1 MVIAAATTAAAVYP
15 HTRLGVPL
23 PSPAGLRTAF
33 RQLIVPFPRQRTFAP
48 RRCLSV
54 ADSPISIPV
63 AAFNPSSS
71 SIRPR
76 KPGGDMGVGGH
87 FVAAA
92 DGALHPPASV
102 TAATH
107 GEFSAATAPDPPTG
121 LSTGLSSRWWPGA
134 ADASPA
140 TAGQPMASPGGDG
153 GGGDDAVTIVV
164 MGDLHLE
171 PGQMTLFHEAR
182 DQIVRLLAGD
192 QENVATDPS
201 NCTENGRTAAGSE
214 TTGSVTNGESA
225 NGSSNSN
232 GKSALESDAPSAVPP
247 ALLIQLGDVGGY
259 SNKPGSA
266 ECFRSAVSFLDS
278 FRLPRLSV
286 TGNHDLEGSE
296 FESDERNLLAWK
308 DAFRQEHYWR
318 RDLGDA
324 GVCLGLSTVRF
335 RDSPDSC
342 HEVFID
348 EEQVAWMTTQLAAV
362 EAERMGRPVFVF
374 THAPPMGCGLTSL
387 QEVHV
392 RNRCAWLNHSCPS
405 TSRKFLELV
414 RSHSCIKLWFSGH
427 FHLSHD
433 YEGSLSRVASCLFV
447 QTGVMGG
454 CHRDGRRHS
463 RVLRAT
469 KSGYH
474 LLTLDHSAGEVR
486 TDVRHVYE
494 NEARGIPPQRLW
506 CSTLSGMSACA
517 AGGAF
522 SPIMPADLAARDQD
536 QFPPFARGSV
546 GGWGRANGAAAS
558 AGEDA
563 ADGASA
569 AAAGAASAAAGA
581 ASAAA
586 GVGLGSPAKRRNTNT
601 STSTSSNVSSSI
613 SGSGTVRWLQMGE
626 TVLAVHAN
634 QILQYDPDLRA
645 PIGIVCDAVNGRS
658 IRLVAE
664 GRVGDGNGGAN
675 SRGRKGEVP
684 VLEAV
689 ELHPTEESK
698 WLAVSLRRTKGS
710 FEFER
715 IERNEEGEFWRVFQ
729 LNKWRVRLAKE
740 AAEAAAK
747 AEAMAAPAAA
757 PAAAAAS
764 VAGGI
769 VK

>member
-1 MVIAAATTAAAVYP
+1 MGI
-15 HTRLGVPL
+15 
-23 PSPAGLRTAF
+23 
-33 RQLIVPFPRQRTFAP
+33 
-48 RRCLSV
+48 
-54 ADSPISIPV
+54 
-63 AAFNPSSS
+63 
-71 SIRPR
+71 
-76 KPGGDMGVGGH
+76 GGQ
-87 FVAAA
+87 FVAA
-92 DGALHPPASV
+92 DGALHPPTSV

-107 GEFSAATAPDPPTG
+107 GEFSAATAGDPPTG

-140 TAGQPMASPGGDG
+140 TTGQPMASPGGGGG

-192 QENVATDPS
+192 QENLATDPS
-201 NCTENGRTAAGSE
+201 ICTENGRTAAGGE
-214 TTGSVTNGESA
+214 TTSSVTNGESA
-225 NGSSNSN
+225 KGSSNSN
-232 GKSALESDAPSAVPP
+232 GKSARESDAPAAAPP

-308 DAFRQEHYWR
+308 DAFGQEHYWR

-335 RDSPDSC
+335 RDAPDSC

-348 EEQVAWMTTQLAAV
+348 DEQVAWMTAQLAAV
-362 EAERMGRPVFVF
+362 EAEGRDRPVFVF

-433 YEGSLSRVASCLFV
+433 YEGSLSRVSSCLFV
-447 QTGVMGG
+447 QTGVMGS

-546 GGWGRANGAAAS
+546 G
-558 AGEDA
+558 
-563 ADGASA
+563 
-569 AAAGAASAAAGA
+569 
-581 ASAAA
+581 
-586 GVGLGSPAKRRNTNT
+586 
-601 STSTSSNVSSSI
+601 
-613 SGSGTVRWLQMGE
+613 
-626 TVLAVHAN
+626 VHAN

-698 WLAVSLRRTKGS
+698 WLAVSSRRTKGS

-715 IERNEEGEFWRVFQ
+715 IERNEEGGFWRVFQ
-729 LNKWRVRLAKE
+729 LNKWRVVPYYEDMFMMLV
-740 AAEAAAK
+740 AAIK
-747 AEAMAAPAAA
+747 YRYWQL
-757 PAAAAAS
+757 S
-764 VAGGI
+764 GQQ
-769 VK
+769 

>member
-1 MVIAAATTAAAVYP
+1 MGI
-15 HTRLGVPL
+15 
-23 PSPAGLRTAF
+23 
-33 RQLIVPFPRQRTFAP
+33 
-48 RRCLSV
+48 
-54 ADSPISIPV
+54 
-63 AAFNPSSS
+63 
-71 SIRPR
+71 
-76 KPGGDMGVGGH
+76 GGQ
-87 FVAAA
+87 FVAA
-92 DGALHPPASV
+92 DGALHPPTSV

-107 GEFSAATAPDPPTG
+107 GEFSAATAGDPPTG

-140 TAGQPMASPGGDG
+140 TTGQPMVSPGGGGG

-192 QENVATDPS
+192 QENLATDPS
-201 NCTENGRTAAGSE
+201 ICTENGRTAAGGE
-214 TTGSVTNGESA
+214 TTSSVTNGESA
-225 NGSSNSN
+225 KGSSNSN
-232 GKSALESDAPSAVPP
+232 GKSARESDAPAAAPP

-308 DAFRQEHYWR
+308 DAFGQEHYWR

-335 RDSPDSC
+335 RDAPDSC

-348 EEQVAWMTTQLAAV
+348 DEQVAWMTAQLAAV
-362 EAERMGRPVFVF
+362 EAEGRDRPVFVF

-433 YEGSLSRVASCLFV
+433 YEGSLSRVSSCLFV
-447 QTGVMGG
+447 QTGVMGS

-536 QFPPFARGSV
+536 Q
-546 GGWGRANGAAAS
+546 
-558 AGEDA
+558 
-563 ADGASA
+563 
-569 AAAGAASAAAGA
+569 
-581 ASAAA
+581 
-586 GVGLGSPAKRRNTNT
+586 
-601 STSTSSNVSSSI
+601 
-613 SGSGTVRWLQMGE
+613 
-626 TVLAVHAN
+626 
-634 QILQYDPDLRA
+634 
-645 PIGIVCDAVNGRS
+645 
-658 IRLVAE
+658 LVAE

-698 WLAVSLRRTKGS
+698 WLAVSSRRTKGS

-715 IERNEEGEFWRVFQ
+715 IERNEDGGFWRVFQ
-729 LNKWRVRLAKE
+729 LNKWRLVMLE
-740 AAEAAAK
+740 PLVPTFSEFL
-747 AEAMAAPAAA
+747 PALF
-757 PAAAAAS
+757 PLD
-764 VAGGI
+764 
-769 VK
+769 

>member
-1 MVIAAATTAAAVYP
+1 MVIAAATSAAAVYP
-15 HTRLGVPL
+15 RTRLGVPL
-23 PSPAGLRTAF
+23 PSPSGF
-33 RQLIVPFPRQRTFAP
+33 RPAIRPLSVPFPRPRAFAR

-54 ADSPISIPV
+54 ANSVTGTPV
-63 AAFNPSSS
+63 ASFDTASG

-76 KPGGDMGVGGH
+76 KPGGDMGIGGQ
-87 FVAAA
+87 FVAA
-92 DGALHPPASV
+92 DGALHASASV
-102 TAATH
+102 TAASH
-107 GEFSAATAPDPPTG
+107 GEISADTAADSPAG
-121 LSTGLSSRWWPGA
+121 LSMGLSSRWWPGA
-134 ADASPA
+134 ANASPA
-140 TAGQPMASPGGDG
+140 TAGQPMASPGGG
-153 GGGDDAVTIVV
+153 GGGVGDDAVTIVV

-192 QENVATDPS
+192 QENLATDAS
-201 NCTENGRTAAGSE
+201 NSAENGRTAARSE
-214 TTGSVTNGESA
+214 TTSSVTDGGSA
-225 NGSSNSN
+225 NGSSDSN
-232 GKSALESDAPSAVPP
+232 GKSSLESDAPAAVPP

-308 DAFRQEHYWR
+308 DAFGQEHYWR

-335 RDSPDSC
+335 RDAPDSC

-348 EEQVAWMTTQLAAV
+348 EEQVAWMTAQLAAV
-362 EAERMGRPVFVF
+362 EAEGKGRPVFVF

-392 RNRCAWLNHSCPS
+392 RNRCAWLNHSCPA

-536 QFPPFARGSV
+536 QFPP
-546 GGWGRANGAAAS
+546 
-558 AGEDA
+558 
-563 ADGASA
+563 
-569 AAAGAASAAAGA
+569 
-581 ASAAA
+581 
-586 GVGLGSPAKRRNTNT
+586 
-601 STSTSSNVSSSI
+601 
-613 SGSGTVRWLQMGE
+613 
-626 TVLAVHAN
+626 
-634 QILQYDPDLRA
+634 
-645 PIGIVCDAVNGRS
+645 S

-698 WLAVSLRRTKGS
+698 WLAVSSRRTKGS
-710 FEFER
+710 FEFEC
-715 IERNEEGEFWRVFQ
+715 IERNEAGGFWRVFQ
-729 LNKWRVRLAKE
+729 QNKWRVRLAKE

-747 AEAMAAPAAA
+747 AEAMAAA
-757 PAAAAAS
+757 PAAAAAG

-769 VK
+769 MK